1 MKIERVLILGGSGF
15 IGSSV
20 AEFLTR
26 EGYFVTVPT
35 RRFDRAKHL
44 SVMPTLEVI
53 EANVFD
59 PATLE
64 ALIKRHDA
72 VINLV
77 GILNGDFEAVHVAFP
92 KMVAEICARN
102 GVARFIHVSA
112 LTADAKSPDSLPSE
126 YLRSR
131 GRGEAAVW
139 TVAGAATAA
148 AATTKQQ
155 PNLNVTVFRPSIVFG
170 EHDKFLN
177 LFAKLVKLFPIL
189 PLGSANAQFQP
200 VWVEDVA
207 HAIVASLKRSEAFG
221 QTYALAGPAVY
232 TLRELIEFVAKCL
245 GKRPLIIGLGAGLSM
260 LQGAVFGLLPG
271 KLITPDNVRSMS
283 VPNTSA
289 ERFPSFANH
298 PAALEAVVP
307 TYLGHGSGQG
317 TVQGAGRSRYQAL
330 RNRAGRSIDP
340 LNVR

>member
-20 AEFLTR
+20 AEYLTR

-44 SVMPTLEVI
+44 SVMPTLDVV

-59 PATLE
+59 AVTLE

-92 KMVAEICARN
+92 KLVAEICARN
-102 GVARFIHVSA
+102 GVARLIHMSA
-112 LTADAKSPDSLPSE
+112 LTADAKDPDSLPSE

-139 TVAGAATAA
+139 AVA
-148 AATTKQQ
+148 KLQ
-155 PNLNVTVFRPSIVFG
+155 PNLHVTMFRPSIVFG

-177 LFAKLVKLFPIL
+177 LFAKLVKLFPVL

-207 HAIVASLKRSEAFG
+207 HAIVASLKRGEAFG
-221 QTYALAGPAVY
+221 HTYALVGPAVY
-232 TLRELIEFVAKCL
+232 TLRELIEFVAKCV

-283 VPNTSA
+283 VPNTST

-307 TYLGHGSGQG
+307 SYLGHGAGQG
-317 TVQGAGRSRYQAL
+317 TGRGRYQAL

-340 LNVR
+340 LDVR